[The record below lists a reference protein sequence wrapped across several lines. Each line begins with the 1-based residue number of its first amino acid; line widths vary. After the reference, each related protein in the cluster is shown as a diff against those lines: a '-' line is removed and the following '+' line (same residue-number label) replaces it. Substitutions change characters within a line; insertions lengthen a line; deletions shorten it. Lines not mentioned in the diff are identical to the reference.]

1 MSEFRGGSEMS
12 KKMRK
17 WEIVRVAKQL
27 PYITEEDI
35 LRMRKDETTE
45 NDCIRIMTQRRKDWD

>member
-1 MSEFRGGSEMS
+1 MS

-35 LRMRKDETTE
+35 LRMRNETTE

>member
-1 MSEFRGGSEMS
+1 MS
-12 KKMRK
+12 KKMKK

-27 PYITEEDI
+27 PYITDEDI